1 MKPPDDVRPYLYAH
15 YVAQSATASG
25 YHPNALPEYLGD
37 ALYGRHLVS
46 VDRRA
51 PVIEI
56 GTGAGHFLAYL
67 RQKGFEHLSGVDL
80 SEELVAQAQAQGL
93 AVTQGD
99 GICYLA
105 DQPDASCGAVVAVDV
120 VEHLT
125 KSELLAFFKESLRVL
140 QPGGVLLIQT
150 VNGQGLFPGQI
161 AYGDL
166 THETILNPGSLGR
179 TLTTIGFT
187 DLSFHESGPLG
198 RTKMDSL
205 RRLAWRMVKRM
216 LNFLRWIEARK
227 RQDVWTENM
236 ICCAHKAGP
245 GPA

>member
-1 MKPPDDVRPYLYAH
+1 MKMPDDVRPYLYAH
-15 YVAQSATASG
+15 YVAKSATASG
-25 YHPNALPEYLGD
+25 CHPNALPDYLGD
-37 ALYGRHLVS
+37 ALYGRHLAS
-46 VDRRA
+46 VNRQS

-67 RQKGFEHLSGVDL
+67 RRKGFARLSGVDL

-99 GICYLA
+99 GIRYLA
-105 DQPDASCGAVVAVDV
+105 DQPEASCGAVVAIDV

-125 KSELLAFFKESLRVL
+125 KPELLAFFKESLRAL
-140 QPGGVLLIQT
+140 QPGGVLLLQT

-166 THETILNPGSLGR
+166 THETILNPDSLGR

-187 DLSFHESGPLG
+187 NLSFHESGPIGL
-198 RTKMDSL
+198 RAVDRL
-205 RRLAWRMVKRM
+205 RRLAWRIIKRL

-227 RQDVWTENM
+227 QQDIWTENM

-245 GPA
+245 HQA